1 MIRGELL
8 FVPVLLASLLVH
20 ALLFVLLMLVPSG
33 GTPETVKIYRVE
45 IVEAPSRP
53 QARDLRFST
62 AALSA
67 LRLEAPALTPERP
80 PSVPAATPQTPAAP
94 AAPQAPKAPE
104 TAAATPVLP
113 LPPLPT
119 APRGLPQQAPAAP
132 LPPPSMAAPST
143 AQTAAPQPPTAQ
155 APPPPA
161 ADSPLLREPSPLEA
175 LRQKVQQLNLQV
187 ESAPAVPG
195 TTTGLG
201 DPSRPRNPLALRRYQ
216 ARIQER
222 VKQNYTFPGGFEGA
236 LAARVL
242 VVIARDGSKRNIEI
256 IQSSGNE
263 RFDYAVMLTLRGT
276 EFPPLPD
283 EIEGETLTQT
293 FLFSPN

>member
-1 MIRGELL
+1 LIRGEPL

-20 ALLFVLLMLVPSG
+20 ALLFVLLMLVPG
-33 GTPETVKIYRVE
+33 GGSQETIKIYRVE

-67 LRLEAPALTPERP
+67 LSLEAPALTPERP
-80 PSVPAATPQTPAAP
+80 PEAPAATPPSPAAP

-104 TAAATPVLP
+104 TAATSPVLP
-113 LPPLPT
+113 SPPLPT

-132 LPPPSMAAPST
+132 APPPSMAAPSAT
-143 AQTAAPQPPTAQ
+143 QPVAPQPPTAQ
-155 APPPPA
+155 SAPQPP
-161 ADSPLLREPSPLEA
+161 ADSPLLREQSPLEA
-175 LRQKVQQLNLQV
+175 LRQKVQQLELQV
-187 ESAPAVPG
+187 ESAPAAPG
-195 TTTGLG
+195 AATGLG
-201 DPSRPRNPLALRRYQ
+201 DPTRPPNPLALRRYQ

-222 VKQNYTFPGGFEGA
+222 VKQNYTFPGGFDAA

-242 VVIARDGSKRNIEI
+242 VVIARDGSKQKIEI

-276 EFPPLPD
+276 EFPPLPK
-283 EIEGETLTQT
+283 EIEGETLSQT